1 MSHTPE
7 KLAEIRRLHAAYVRL
22 TGLAVSLDLQGYRE
36 MVWFQWMRLGFTEAD
51 LVCVVRYVKGFIQ
64 RGDRGWN
71 LGTLKFN
78 SLIGQPD
85 KFEELLAEA
94 RVRGKA
100 ESRNPKAEIL
110 RATGREWE
118 RRNPKSEIRMAGD
131 VAGRITSDPERAR
144 EAFEAFRKLK
154 GTL

>member
-94 RVRGKA
+94 RVRGKS
-100 ESRNPKAEIL
+100 ENRK
-110 RATGREWE
+110 
-118 RRNPKSEIRMAGD
+118 PKSEILRVSGRDSQSAIANSRTKSVGEVAARIAG
-131 VAGRITSDPERAR
+131 DPERAR

>member
-94 RVRGKA
+94 RVRGKS
-100 ESRNPKAEIL
+100 ENRK
-110 RATGREWE
+110 
-118 RRNPKSEIRMAGD
+118 PKSEILRVSGRDSQSAIANSRTKSVGEVAARIAGD
-131 VAGRITSDPERAR
+131 PDRAR